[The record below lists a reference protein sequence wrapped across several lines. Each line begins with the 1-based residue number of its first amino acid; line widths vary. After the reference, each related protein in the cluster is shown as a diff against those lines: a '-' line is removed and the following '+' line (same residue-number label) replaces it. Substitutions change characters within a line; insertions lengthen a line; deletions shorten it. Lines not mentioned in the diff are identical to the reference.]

1 MNPNSQYAMNGYRAN
16 NGASTSSQN
25 FNNFHPQ
32 PSNQPPFN
40 TNNPQLHP
48 SQSVQQRTSTH
59 NGWQQHAMQ
68 MNTPHMGSAA
78 GPPIPPQNQPT
89 FNPGL
94 WGNQIPIPQ
103 SFPAGMNPM
112 SNFNIPFLP
121 QQLIQEAY
129 SMSVPVEA
137 SDEPTLLSKLLD
149 SRRRSESYKDALN
162 SLHGV
167 FIYLIRSPP
176 FADIITH
183 RKMDIQ
189 QVCGRTT
196 T

>member
-1 MNPNSQYAMNGYRAN
+1 MNPNGQYAMNGYRAN

-25 FNNFHPQ
+25 FNDFHPQ
-32 PSNQPPFN
+32 QPPFN
-40 TNNPQLHP
+40 ANNPPHHHP
-48 SQSVQQRTSTH
+48 SQSVQQRTTSH

-68 MNTPHMGSAA
+68 MNVGGATA
-78 GPPIPPQNQPT
+78 PPIPPQNQAT

-103 SFPAGMNPM
+103 SFPPGINPM
-112 SNFNIPFLP
+112 SNFNLPFLP

-129 SMSVPVEA
+129 AMSVPVEA

-149 SRRRSESYKDALN
+149 SRRSSESYKDALN

-167 FIYLIRSPP
+167 FICFVRSPA
-176 FADIITH
+176 F
-183 RKMDIQ
+183 
-189 QVCGRTT
+189 C
-196 T
+196 